1 MNISF
6 TDELTKLSKEGFGR
20 YVDKEEMARDKV
32 LPPRN
37 CFCAYVKMDI
47 NNLNDTFFE
56 MVQDKDCGPQLYTA
70 NYGKSMD
77 DNMKKIAMKYA
88 IDKDDIRIS
97 PCEDDVDSKNFIKV
111 PKQIIKFLR

>member
-1 MNISF
+1 MKVVQAIIHSCGRVVNVRTFLKNIRDKATEIIKGIEVYNVTISKIYESMYVNIGIIISL
-6 TDELTKLSKEGFGR
+6 TDELTKLSKEGFGQ

-56 MVQDKDCGPQLYTA
+56 MV
-70 NYGKSMD
+70 
-77 DNMKKIAMKYA
+77 
-88 IDKDDIRIS
+88 
-97 PCEDDVDSKNFIKV
+97 
-111 PKQIIKFLR
+111 

>member
-1 MNISF
+1 
-6 TDELTKLSKEGFGR
+6 
-20 YVDKEEMARDKV
+20 MARDKV

-70 NYGKSMD
+70 NYDKSMD

-88 IDKDDIRIS
+88 VDKDDIRIS
-97 PCEDDVDSKNFIKV
+97 PCEDYVDSKNFIKI
-111 PKQIIKFLR
+111 PKQIIKFLRFNVFIADIMPRLFTLTC